1 MTDAVLYDLK
11 GLKCPLPV
19 LKTRRRL
26 ADMKPG
32 EELLIETSDPL
43 AGIDIPHFCN
53 EDGHDLLAQ
62 EKLDTGHRFHIR
74 KGGADNA

>member
-1 MTDAVLYDLK
+1 MTDAAFYDLK

-43 AGIDIPHFCN
+43 AGIDIPHFCH
-53 EDGHDLLAQ
+53 EDGHDLLVQ
-62 EKLDTGHRFHIR
+62 ERLDSGHRFRIR
-74 KGGADNA
+74 KGPAPA